1 MSTELYTV
9 SVTIGQTV
17 GLEPVW
23 TAGDV
28 LAVFEAH
35 VSHDYTA
42 TNGLG
47 KYTHDD
53 GRVVHEA
60 SVRIEC
66 AALSFA
72 EALAVLEAL
81 PAICDELRQECVVWE
96 CKECTSA
103 LVYGRRADGA
113 EALELSA

>member
-1 MSTELYTV
+1 MSTELFTV
-9 SVTIGQTV
+9 SVTIGQNV
-17 GLEPVW
+17 DLEPVW
-23 TAGDV
+23 TTGDV

-42 TNGLG
+42 TTGLG
-47 KYTHDD
+47 KYTHED

-66 AALSFA
+66 AALTFA

-81 PAICDELRQECVVWE
+81 PAICDDLHQESVVWE
-96 CKECTSA
+96 CRECTTS

-113 EALELSA
+113 GALELSA

>member
-1 MSTELYTV
+1 MSNELFTV
-9 SVTIGQTV
+9 SVTIGQNV
-17 GLEPVW
+17 DFAPVW
-23 TAGDV
+23 TVSDV

-35 VSHDYTA
+35 VSHDYSA
-42 TNGLG
+42 ISGLG
-47 KYTHDD
+47 KYTHED

-81 PAICDELRQECVVWE
+81 PAICDDLHQECVVWE
-96 CKECTSA
+96 CKECTTS
-103 LVYGRRADGA
+103 LVYGRRAAGA